1 MGTFRPNE
9 DLGGTLLR
17 LKKTLEEEKNNRAE
31 LQGEFNSIMKQLNR
45 EFEVDSL
52 EAAEKMIQKEEKRLE
67 EVEQNLIKEAE
78 EIERL
83 MEEGAGKE

>member
-1 MGTFRPNE
+1 MGLFRPNE
-9 DLGGTLLR
+9 DLGTRLLR